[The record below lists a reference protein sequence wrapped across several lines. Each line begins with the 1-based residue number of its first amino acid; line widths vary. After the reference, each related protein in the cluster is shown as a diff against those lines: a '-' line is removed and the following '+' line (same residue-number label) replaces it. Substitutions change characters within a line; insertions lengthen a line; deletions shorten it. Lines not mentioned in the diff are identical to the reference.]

1 MSSSRVAAYR
11 QDAQAATAR
20 ARQYGAPWSPQDD
33 EQLAHGPGTVLDR
46 AVALGRT
53 YYACAARLAYL
64 REQGVD
70 TD

>member
-1 MSSSRVAAYR
+1 MAAYR

-20 ARQYGAPWSPQDD
+20 ARQFGAPWTPADD
-33 EQLAHGPGTVLDR
+33 ELLAHGPGTVLQR

-64 REQGVD
+64 REQGVE